1 MTRNLLTLDDNIILG
16 PPPLRLYYPS
26 LPLVPP
32 WQGILNMCSPVI
44 LCNSHCYRNVIVGDY
59 CGGSG
64 WRKRFAP
71 QYAKWRFFVVS
82 NSSGDGFCVTPYI
95 LELAKRAISQLQ
107 LSFSNHL
114 LQHCSEQAFYQC
126 TTHSQKKKRGP
137 TDSPQQPVT
146 ICNGWHGI
154 YIATTFCDIF
164 CVGWHFKGMP
174 PITATKNSPCGWL
187 VVGRRRKSDANV
199 FWQLFSTVA
208 GGGGGAWNKGC
219 GEKWGASSVQ

>member
-1 MTRNLLTLDDNIILG
+1 MSLSATTAVVVGGEKDSLHNTRNEDSLSSATAVAMVSVLRHIFSSWQREPYHSSNCPSPTLCFNIA
-16 PPPLRLYYPS
+16 
-26 LPLVPP
+26 
-32 WQGILNMCSPVI
+32 LNKLFI
-44 LCNSHCYRNVIVGDY
+44 N
-59 CGGSG
+59 
-64 WRKRFAP
+64 AP
-71 QYAKWRFFVVS
+71 
-82 NSSGDGFCVTPYI
+82 
-95 LELAKRAISQLQ
+95 
-107 LSFSNHL
+107 
-114 LQHCSEQAFYQC
+114 
-126 TTHSQKKKRGP
+126 THSQKKKRGP